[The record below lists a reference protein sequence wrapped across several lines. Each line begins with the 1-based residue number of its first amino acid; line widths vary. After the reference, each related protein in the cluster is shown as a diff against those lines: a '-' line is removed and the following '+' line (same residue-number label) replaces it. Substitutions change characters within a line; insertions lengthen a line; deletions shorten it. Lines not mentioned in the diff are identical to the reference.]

1 MNSYVSKILGILIFF
16 SFIEVQAK
24 DNCTP
29 EFELAKPT
37 SIIQSANTEDNEKSV
52 FIYFDQSLSMQGYTK
67 NQPGQNNLY
76 VNVIDDLQQIA
87 ENVGSKTYYH
97 SFGKSIVPIKENK
110 ISQVIKPSFYECT
123 SSAAD
128 CNNQESKIHLPF
140 KMAKTNPNGTYII
153 VTDLFLS
160 SKQLVGGTLSQ
171 LTKPLKSILK
181 KGKSVGIIGVMSS
194 FNGTIY
200 DIPTM
205 EGGTV
210 SYTEAQ
216 KRPFYII
223 VIGDQ
228 KEINQVKK
236 NLEEQHF
243 TDAEDSYKYTLITST
258 PILQNLNQK
267 KLISE
272 SNISSKVTKA
282 ENFKFDYIKETL
294 PVYKFNIRNK
304 SKSIKFSINRDDII
318 VKGSNGV
325 SKFRIENTLWSSKK
339 NKCSKINEDDW
350 KKDRR
355 VDISKS
361 SGGLTSPSE
370 KILDISMFSTV
381 PLKKMFWGRKYFYL
395 IDIYAEKPGNASE
408 ETFKEWSIRDSD
420 SEEFTAGNPVEFKTL
435 NLTKIMKILNSV
447 ANDEFQPTLIASLAL
462 NFNLLK

>member
-1 MNSYVSKILGILIFF
+1 MQSNILKILLILMISTF
-16 SFIEVQAK
+16 SIVEAK
-24 DNCTP
+24 DNCAP
-29 EFELAKPT
+29 EFNLAKPT
-37 SIIQSANTEDNEKSV
+37 SIIQQENKDSTDKSV

-67 NQPGQNNLY
+67 NQPGHNNLY

-123 SSAAD
+123 GSAAD

-140 KMAKTNPNGTYII
+140 KMAKANPDGTYII

-200 DIPTM
+200 DIPTN

-228 KEINQVKK
+228 KEINQIKK

-243 TDAEDSYKYTLITST
+243 SDPEDKYKYSLITST
-258 PILQNLNQK
+258 PILQNLNDK
-267 KLISE
+267 KLITE
-272 SNISSKVTKA
+272 NNIGSKVIKA
-282 ENFKFDYIKETL
+282 ENFKFDYIDETL
-294 PVYKFNIRNK
+294 PVYKFDIRNK
-304 SKSIKFSINRDDII
+304 SKSIKFKIKNSDII

-325 SKFRIENTLWSSKK
+325 SNFKIENTLWSSKED
-339 NKCSKINEDDW
+339 KCSKINDDDW
-350 KKDRR
+350 KKDKRIS
-355 VDISKS
+355 ISKINQNEQE
-361 SGGLTSPSE
+361 LT
-370 KILDISMFSTV
+370 LSMFSEV
-381 PLKKMFWGRKYFYL
+381 PLKKIFWGRKYFYMV
-395 IDIYAEKPGNASE
+395 DIYAEKPGNASE
-408 ETFKEWSIRDSD
+408 ETFKEWSVRDAD
-420 SEEFTAGNPVEFKTL
+420 AEEFKDGNPVEFKTL
-435 NLTKIMKILNSV
+435 NLTKIIKILNSV

>member
-1 MNSYVSKILGILIFF
+1 
-16 SFIEVQAK
+16 
-24 DNCTP
+24 
-29 EFELAKPT
+29 
-37 SIIQSANTEDNEKSV
+37 
-52 FIYFDQSLSMQGYTK
+52 MQGYTK
-67 NQPGQNNLY
+67 NQPGIKNLY

-123 SSAAD
+123 GSAAD

-140 KMAKTNPNGTYII
+140 KMAKANPDGTYII

-171 LTKPLKSILK
+171 LTKPLKSVLK

-200 DIPTM
+200 DIPTN

-228 KEINQVKK
+228 KEINRIKK

-243 TDAEDSYKYTLITST
+243 NDPEDKYKYSLITSS
-258 PILQNLNQK
+258 PIIQNLNDK
-267 KLISE
+267 KLITE
-272 SNISSKVTKA
+272 NNISSKVTKA
-282 ENFKFDYIKETL
+282 DNFKFDYIEENL
-294 PVYKFNIRNK
+294 PVYKFDIRNK
-304 SKSIKFSINRDDII
+304 SKSIKFKIKNSDII

-325 SKFRIENTLWSSKK
+325 GLWKLIPVLK
-339 NKCSKINEDDW
+339 NINQ
-350 KKDRR
+350 
-355 VDISKS
+355 
-361 SGGLTSPSE
+361 E
-370 KILDISMFSTV
+370 K
-381 PLKKMFWGRKYFYL
+381 Y
-395 IDIYAEKPGNASE
+395 N
-408 ETFKEWSIRDSD
+408 
-420 SEEFTAGNPVEFKTL
+420 
-435 NLTKIMKILNSV
+435 V
-447 ANDEFQPTLIASLAL
+447 A
-462 NFNLLK
+462 

>member
-1 MNSYVSKILGILIFF
+1 MHSNILKILAILIIFTF
-16 SFIEVQAK
+16 SIVEAK
-24 DNCTP
+24 DNCAP
-29 EFELAKPT
+29 EFNLAKPT
-37 SIIQSANTEDNEKSV
+37 SIIQQENNNTDKSV

-67 NQPGQNNLY
+67 NQPGHNNLY

-110 ISQVIKPSFYECT
+110 ISQVIKPSFYVCT
-123 SSAAD
+123 NSAAA

-140 KMAKTNPNGTYII
+140 KMAKANPDGTYII

-200 DIPTM
+200 DIPTN

-228 KEINQVKK
+228 KEINQIKK

-243 TDAEDSYKYTLITST
+243 SDPEDKYKYSLITST
-258 PILQNLNQK
+258 PILQNLNEK
-267 KLISE
+267 KLIIE
-272 SNISSKVTKA
+272 NNISSKVTKA

-294 PVYKFNIRNK
+294 PVYKFDIRNK
-304 SKSIKFSINRDDII
+304 SKSIKFKIKNSDII

-325 SKFRIENTLWSSKK
+325 SNFKIENTLWSSKEDR
-339 NKCSKINEDDW
+339 CSKINEDDW
-350 KKDRR
+350 KKDKRIN
-355 VDISKS
+355 ISKINQNEQE
-361 SGGLTSPSE
+361 LT
-370 KILDISMFSTV
+370 LSMFSEV
-381 PLKKMFWGRKYFYL
+381 PLKKIFWGRKYFYMV
-395 IDIYAEKPGNASE
+395 DIYAEKPGNASE
-408 ETFKEWSIRDSD
+408 ETFREWSVRDAEA
-420 SEEFTAGNPVEFKTL
+420 EEFKDGNPVEFKTL
-435 NLTKIMKILNSV
+435 NLTKIIKILNSV

>member
-1 MNSYVSKILGILIFF
+1 MKSSILNFLIILMF
-16 SFIEVQAK
+16 STFSIVEAK
-24 DNCTP
+24 DNCAP
-29 EFELAKPT
+29 EFNLAKPT
-37 SIIQSANTEDNEKSV
+37 SIIKQENKDSTDKSV

-67 NQPGQNNLY
+67 NQPGIKNLY

-123 SSAAD
+123 GSAAD

-140 KMAKTNPNGTYII
+140 KMAKANPDATYII

-171 LTKPLKSILK
+171 LTKPLKSVLK

-200 DIPTM
+200 DIPTN

-228 KEINQVKK
+228 KEINRIKK

-243 TDAEDSYKYTLITST
+243 NDPEDKYKYSLITSS
-258 PILQNLNQK
+258 PIIQNLNDK
-267 KLISE
+267 KLITE
-272 SNISSKVTKA
+272 NNISSKVTKA
-282 ENFKFDYIKETL
+282 DNFKFDYIEETL
-294 PVYKFNIRNK
+294 PVYKFDIRNK
-304 SKSIKFSINRDDII
+304 SKSIKFKIKNSDII

-325 SKFRIENTLWSSKK
+325 SDFKIENTLWSSKE
-339 NKCSKINEDDW
+339 NRCNKINDEDW
-350 KKDRR
+350 KKDKRIN
-355 VDISKS
+355 ISKIDQNEQE
-361 SGGLTSPSE
+361 LT
-370 KILDISMFSTV
+370 LSMFSEV
-381 PLKKMFWGRKYFYL
+381 PLKKIFWGRKYFYM
-395 IDIYAEKPGNASE
+395 INIYAEKPGNASE
-408 ETFKEWSIRDSD
+408 ETFEEWSVRDAEA
-420 SEEFTAGNPVEFKTL
+420 EEFKDGNPVEFKTL
-435 NLTKIMKILNSV
+435 NLTKIIKILNSV

>member
-1 MNSYVSKILGILIFF
+1 MQSNILTILVILMISTF
-16 SFIEVQAK
+16 STVEARE
-24 DNCTP
+24 NCAP
-29 EFELAKPT
+29 EFNLSKPT
-37 SIIQSANTEDNEKSV
+37 SIIQQENGDNTDKSV

-67 NQPGQNNLY
+67 NQPGHNNLY

-110 ISQVIKPSFYECT
+110 ISQVIKPSFYDCT
-123 SSAAD
+123 GSAAD

-140 KMAKTNPNGTYII
+140 KMAKANPDGTYII

-200 DIPTM
+200 DIPTN

-228 KEINQVKK
+228 KEINQIKK

-243 TDAEDSYKYTLITST
+243 SDPEDKYKYSLITST
-258 PILQNLNQK
+258 PILQNLNEK
-267 KLISE
+267 KLITE
-272 SNISSKVTKA
+272 NNISSKVTKA
-282 ENFKFDYIKETL
+282 ENFKFDYIEETL
-294 PVYKFNIRNK
+294 PVYKFDIRNK
-304 SKSIKFSINRDDII
+304 SKSIKFKIKNSDII

-325 SKFRIENTLWSSKK
+325 SNFKIENTLWSSKEDR
-339 NKCSKINEDDW
+339 CSKIDDDDW
-350 KKDRR
+350 KKDKRIS
-355 VDISKS
+355 ISKINQNEQE
-361 SGGLTSPSE
+361 LT
-370 KILDISMFSTV
+370 LSMFSEV
-381 PLKKMFWGRKYFYL
+381 PLKKIFWGRKYFYL
-395 IDIYAEKPGNASE
+395 VDIYAEKPGNASE
-408 ETFKEWSIRDSD
+408 ETFKEWSVRDAEA
-420 SEEFTAGNPVEFKTL
+420 EEFKDGNPVEFKTL
-435 NLTKIMKILNSV
+435 NLTKIIKILNSV
-447 ANDEFQPTLIASLAL
+447 ANNEFQPTLIASLAL

>member
-1 MNSYVSKILGILIFF
+1 MKVLLRLIILTFLTLHSGHLFAKETCYPEFEISKSKIL
-16 SFIEVQAK
+16 S
-24 DNCTP
+24 
-29 EFELAKPT
+29 
-37 SIIQSANTEDNEKSV
+37 QSTEESGDKSV

-67 NQPGQNNLY
+67 DQPGQNNLY

-97 SFGKSIVPIKENK
+97 SFGKTIKPIKENK
-110 ISQVIKPSFYECT
+110 ISQVIKPGFYECT
-123 SSAAD
+123 GAASE

-140 KMAKTNPNGTYII
+140 KMAKANPDGTYII
-153 VTDLFLS
+153 VTDLFLA

-200 DIPTM
+200 DIPTR

-228 KEINQVKK
+228 KQINQVKK

-243 TDAEDSYKYTLITST
+243 TNPEDKYKYSLITST
-258 PILQNLNQK
+258 PVMQNLNDK

-272 SNISSKVTKA
+272 
-282 ENFKFDYIKETL
+282 
-294 PVYKFNIRNK
+294 
-304 SKSIKFSINRDDII
+304 KSIKNISNAEKFRFDYTAENLPIYTFNTNKKRKLNFLIKNSEII
-318 VKGSNGV
+318 VPGSTGISNFKIKESLWV
-325 SKFRIENTLWSSKK
+325 SQETKCKDINWKKSKFEQISKWEHNENTLRLQMFK
-339 NKCSKINEDDW
+339 E
-350 KKDRR
+350 
-355 VDISKS
+355 IS
-361 SGGLTSPSE
+361 
-370 KILDISMFSTV
+370 
-381 PLKKMFWGRKYFYL
+381 LKKLFRGMRYFYVGE
-395 IDIYAEKPGNASE
+395 IYAEKPGTISE

-420 SEEFTAGNPVEFKTL
+420 AEEFKDGNPVEFKTL
-435 NLTKIMKILNSV
+435 NLTKIIKILNSV
-447 ANDEFQPTLIASLAL
+447 ANNEFEPTLIASIAL
-462 NFNLLK
+462 DFNLTK

>member
-1 MNSYVSKILGILIFF
+1 MKSSILNFLIILMISTF
-16 SFIEVQAK
+16 SIVEAK
-24 DNCTP
+24 DNCAP
-29 EFELAKPT
+29 EFNLAKPT
-37 SIIQSANTEDNEKSV
+37 SIIKQENKDSTDKSV

-67 NQPGQNNLY
+67 NQPGIKNLY

-123 SSAAD
+123 GSAAD

-140 KMAKTNPNGTYII
+140 KMAKANPDGTYII

-171 LTKPLKSILK
+171 LTKPLKSVLK

-200 DIPTM
+200 DIPTN

-228 KEINQVKK
+228 KEINRIKK

-243 TDAEDSYKYTLITST
+243 NDPEDKYKYSLITSS
-258 PILQNLNQK
+258 PIIQNLNDK
-267 KLISE
+267 KLITE
-272 SNISSKVTKA
+272 NNISSKVTKA
-282 ENFKFDYIKETL
+282 DNFKFDYIEENL
-294 PVYKFNIRNK
+294 PVYKFDIRNK
-304 SKSIKFSINRDDII
+304 SKSIKFKIKNSDII

-325 SKFRIENTLWSSKK
+325 SNFKIENTLWSSKE
-339 NKCSKINEDDW
+339 NRCNKINDEDW
-350 KKDRR
+350 KKDKRIN
-355 VDISKS
+355 ISKIDQNEQE
-361 SGGLTSPSE
+361 LT
-370 KILDISMFSTV
+370 LSMFSEV
-381 PLKKMFWGRKYFYL
+381 PLKKIFWGRKYFY
-395 IDIYAEKPGNASE
+395 IVDIYAEKPGNASE
-408 ETFKEWSIRDSD
+408 ETFEEWSVRDAEA
-420 SEEFTAGNPVEFKTL
+420 EEFKDGNPVEFKTL
-435 NLTKIMKILNSV
+435 NLTKIIKILNSV

>member
-1 MNSYVSKILGILIFF
+1 MQSNILKILLILMISTF
-16 SFIEVQAK
+16 SIVEAK
-24 DNCTP
+24 DNCAP
-29 EFELAKPT
+29 EFNLAKPT
-37 SIIQSANTEDNEKSV
+37 SIIQQENKDSTDKSV

-67 NQPGQNNLY
+67 NQPGHNNLY

-123 SSAAD
+123 GSAAD

-140 KMAKTNPNGTYII
+140 KMAKANPDGTYII

-200 DIPTM
+200 DIPTN

-228 KEINQVKK
+228 KEINQIKK

-243 TDAEDSYKYTLITST
+243 SDPEDKYKYSLITST
-258 PILQNLNQK
+258 PILQNLNEK
-267 KLISE
+267 KLITE
-272 SNISSKVTKA
+272 NNISSKVTKA
-282 ENFKFDYIKETL
+282 ENFKFDYIEETL
-294 PVYKFNIRNK
+294 PVYKFDIRNK
-304 SKSIKFSINRDDII
+304 SKSIKFKIKNSDII

-325 SKFRIENTLWSSKK
+325 SNFKIENTLWSSKEDR
-339 NKCSKINEDDW
+339 CSKINDDDW
-350 KKDRR
+350 KKDKRLS
-355 VDISKS
+355 ISKIIQNEQE
-361 SGGLTSPSE
+361 LT
-370 KILDISMFSTV
+370 LSMFSEV
-381 PLKKMFWGRKYFYL
+381 PLKKIFWGRKYFYL
-395 IDIYAEKPGNASE
+395 VDIYAEKPGNASE
-408 ETFKEWSIRDSD
+408 ETFKEWSVRDAEA
-420 SEEFTAGNPVEFKTL
+420 EEFKDGNPVEFKTL
-435 NLTKIMKILNSV
+435 NLTKIIKILNSV